1 MERMKLQVENYKIKL
16 CGLERI
22 LPIIPI
28 DEEMAFASFVVLG
41 DTELIS
47 ACAPV
52 LAEKIGTVDAIVT
65 AEAKGIALSY
75 EISRILGLKE
85 FVVVRKSV
93 KSYMKDT
100 VSVPVNSITT
110 KGEQRLYLDG
120 IDAEKIKG
128 KKVCILDDV
137 ISTGHSLAALED
149 LAKTAGAD
157 VVVKAAL
164 LAEGDA
170 ADRDDIVFLEK
181 LPLLQ
186 KNADGEYEAK
196 E

>member
-1 MERMKLQVENYKIKL
+1 
-16 CGLERI
+16 
-22 LPIIPI
+22 
-28 DEEMAFASFVVLG
+28 
-41 DTELIS
+41 
-47 ACAPV
+47 
-52 LAEKIGTVDAIVT
+52 
-65 AEAKGIALSY
+65 
-75 EISRILGLKE
+75 
-85 FVVVRKSV
+85 
-93 KSYMKDT
+93 MKDT

-181 LPLLQ
+181 LPLIQ